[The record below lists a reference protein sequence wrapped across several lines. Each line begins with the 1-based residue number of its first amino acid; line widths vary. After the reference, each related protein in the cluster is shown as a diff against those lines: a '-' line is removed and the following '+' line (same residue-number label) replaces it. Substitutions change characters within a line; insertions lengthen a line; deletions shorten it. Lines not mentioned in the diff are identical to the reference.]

1 MAAVYDFIVVGS
13 GAGGGPLACNLALH
27 PNGYRVALLEAGT
40 DPAERPDSPTFYN
53 TSVPAL
59 HTRAT
64 EDPTISWEFFV
75 QHYPDKERQAKAYDS
90 KYNEEQGGVFY
101 PRAAAVGG
109 CTSHHAMITLY
120 PHRDDWLRMQQKWID
135 VDSDSWSPDKMRGYF
150 ERLEDCQYLPRPG
163 PTQTADPATR
173 HGFAGWLPLSM
184 ADPTVAFKD
193 KRLLEILLHAF
204 LVAEIDA
211 NQPADKRAPADLKAV
226 LADPQ
231 KTADALKLAV
241 GRLLKA
247 GETAAQRL
255 PNSARETLDMLK
267 PGIEAL
273 LRKPHEPGGK
283 KPANVAALLGA
294 YVRDVPGLLQLFQLA
309 LAWLDPNRNFA
320 SDAERVGAFSAPA
333 STLHGVR
340 TGVRERILGTQ
351 GLYPDRLHL
360 ITGALVTQV
369 LIKDKQAVGVRY
381 LKKEGLY
388 EATPKERRSDKP
400 PSPREIYVRPHG
412 EVILAGG
419 TFNTP
424 QLLMLS
430 GVGPAAHLKDKGI
443 EVVCDLPGV
452 GENLQ
457 DRYEVAVITELP
469 KSDDFKGFTVL
480 EGSTFHAPGDA
491 CAKEKQARPDQAPGP
506 DAGLKEWANHRG
518 VYASNGVALTI
529 IKASAQA
536 ENQVPDLFIF
546 GLPGYFKGYYSG
558 YSSDTQSE
566 VRDGKWEENHRRF
579 TWAILKGRTRNRCGT
594 VRLAGASPFQRP
606 AINFMY
612 FDKGSK
618 DWEKDRDALVE
629 AVRFVELLVAGPM
642 KADPMAAGPTTAK
655 IFWPPEEVRNDNK
668 SLGEFIVKEAWGHHA
683 CGTCRI
689 GKADDKQ
696 AVLDGD
702 FRVRGVKNLRVVD
715 ASVFPEIPGFFIIM
729 SIYMISEKASDVI
742 LQDRQLADAGKSR
755 DWPLAPA
762 Q

>member
-1 MAAVYDFIVVGS
+1 MAAVYDYDFIVVGS

-40 DPAERPDSPTFYN
+40 NPAARPDTPTFYN
-53 TSVPAL
+53 TSVPGL

-75 QHYPDKERQAKAYDS
+75 QHYPDKDRQTKAYDT
-90 KYNEEQGGVFY
+90 KYNEEHGGVFY

-109 CTSHHAMITLY
+109 CTAHHAMISLY
-120 PHRDDWLRMQQKWID
+120 PHRDDWRRMQD
-135 VDSDSWSPDKMRGYF
+135 LTGDDSWSPDRMRGYF

-163 PTQTADPATR
+163 PAQAGDPTTR

-184 ADPTVAFKD
+184 PDPTVAFKD

-211 NQPADKRAPADLKAV
+211 HLPAVARGPAVPKAF
-226 LADPQ
+226 LADQQ
-231 KTADALKLAV
+231 KAAAALKLAV

-247 GETAAQRL
+247 GERAAQRL
-255 PNSARETLDMLK
+255 PNSARETLAMLK
-267 PGIEAL
+267 PGIEKL
-273 LRKPHEPGGK
+273 LRQPDRPGGK
-283 KPANVAALLGA
+283 KATDVTALLGD
-294 YVRDVPGLLQLFQLA
+294 YVRDAPDLLQLFQLV
-309 LAWLDPNRNFA
+309 LAWLDPNRQFG
-320 SDAERVGAFSAPA
+320 SDAERAGAYSTPA
-333 STLHGVR
+333 SILHGVR
-340 TGVRERILGTQ
+340 TGVRERILGVQ
-351 GLYPDRLHL
+351 ALYPDRLHL

-369 LIKDKQAVGVRY
+369 IIKDKQAVGVRY

-388 EATPKERRSDKP
+388 EATPKERRDNQP
-400 PSPREIYVRPHG
+400 PSPCEIYVRPHG

-419 TFNTP
+419 AFNTP

-430 GVGPAAHLKDKGI
+430 GVGPADHLKANGI

-457 DRYEVAVITELP
+457 DRYEIAVITELP
-469 KSDDFKGFTVL
+469 RSADFQGFTVL

-491 CAKEKQARPDQAPGP
+491 CEKEKQARPDQASGP

-518 VYASNGVALTI
+518 VYASNGVAMTI

-536 ENQVPDLFIF
+536 ENQVPDLFVF
-546 GLPGYFKGYYSG
+546 GLPGYFKGYYKG
-558 YSSDTQSE
+558 YSCDTQSE
-566 VRDGKWEENHRRF
+566 VRDGRWEENHRRF
-579 TWAILKGRTRNRCGT
+579 TWAILKGRTRNRRGV
-594 VRLAGASPFQRP
+594 VRLASTNPLQRP
-606 AINFMY
+606 VVNFMY
-612 FDKGSK
+612 FDKGSP
-618 DWEKDRDALVE
+618 DWQKDRDALIE
-629 AVRFVELLVAGPM
+629 AVRFVQLLVA
-642 KADPMAAGPTTAK
+642 DPNLNAK
-655 IFWPPEEVRNDNK
+655 IVWPTRDDLK
-668 SLGEFIVKEAWGHHA
+668 DDDALGKFILREAWGHHA
-683 CGTCRI
+683 CGTCKI

-742 LQDRQLADAGKSR
+742 LQDRQLADAGKPR
-755 DWPLAPA
+755 DWPQAPA
-762 Q
+762 P